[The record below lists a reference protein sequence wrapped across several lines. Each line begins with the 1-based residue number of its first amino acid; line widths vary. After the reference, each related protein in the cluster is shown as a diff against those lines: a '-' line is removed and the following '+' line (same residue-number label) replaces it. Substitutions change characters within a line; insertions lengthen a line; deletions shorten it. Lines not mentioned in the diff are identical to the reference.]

1 MCLVTAESAP
11 ISSKVAEVYDE
22 LTVTQARLWNGN
34 LHYGYWTGA
43 DDDSGFEEALDAMTD
58 QVIKRLDPR
67 PGQCLLD
74 VGCGL
79 GTPALRLARN
89 HPVVITG
96 ISNSPRQVSIASERA
111 AAASGLAGE
120 VSFEVADAMNLPY
133 PDESFDGVMSFESM
147 HHMPDK
153 ARVLQEIARVLRPGG
168 RLSLA
173 DIVLRTFPEPKGS
186 GRQQAAASSQIFAMG
201 KLDEYDELLKKAN
214 FEPLE
219 ITDVSEHTRRSHAYF
234 VAGAESCREDYV
246 RVIGATEFEKRLA
259 EGRQLESVRELGYAL
274 MAARRSGS

>member
-1 MCLVTAESAP
+1 MTTESAP

-22 LTVTQARLWNGN
+22 LTVTQAKLWNGN
-34 LHYGYWTGA
+34 LHYGYWTGP

-58 QVIKRLDPR
+58 QVIQRLDPQ
-67 PGQCLLD
+67 PGQRLLD

-89 HPVVITG
+89 YPVRITG
-96 ISNSPRQVSIASERA
+96 ISNSPRQVGFASERA
-111 AAASGLAGE
+111 RDATGLAGD
-120 VSFEVADAMNLPY
+120 VSFEVTDAMNLPY

-153 ARVLQEIARVLRPGG
+153 TRVLKEIARVLRPGG

-173 DIVLRTFPEPKGS
+173 DIALRTVPDQKGDS
-186 GRQQAAASSQIFAMG
+186 RQQAAASSETFSMG
-201 KLDEYDELLKKAN
+201 KLDEYDELLKKAD

-219 ITDVSEHTRRSHAYF
+219 IRDVSDHTRRSHAYF

-246 RVIGATEFEKRLA
+246 RVIGVAEFEKRLA
-259 EGRQLESVRELGYAL
+259 EGRRLESIQELGYVL
-274 MAARRSGS
+274 IAAKRSGS